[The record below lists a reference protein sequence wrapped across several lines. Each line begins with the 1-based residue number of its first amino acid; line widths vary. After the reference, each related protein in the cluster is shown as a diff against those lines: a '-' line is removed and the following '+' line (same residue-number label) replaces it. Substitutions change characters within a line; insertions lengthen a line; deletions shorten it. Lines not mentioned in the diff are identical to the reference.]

1 MLIAVKSR
9 TDALRGATLR
19 RIQPTVVLLAVIL
32 ASSSSLP
39 ARTGRL
45 AAPETAS
52 ADVTPAAIPAAP
64 MGWNSWNSF
73 SNLIDAKIAMQQAKA
88 LVDGGMKAAGY
99 EYVVIDEGWWKGTRD
114 GEGNITVDPVQWPAL
129 KSGERAGDMAN
140 IAVYIHG
147 LGLKAG
153 IYTDVGKYGCG
164 YAGPDIGPKFLGT
177 GSEGHY
183 ERDFEQFA
191 KWGFDYV
198 KVDWCGGSDEKLI
211 GSVQY
216 AEIARAI
223 QRAESVTG
231 RRLYFSICEWGSQR
245 PWNWAPGVGGSAANI
260 WRTGGDIVEPVV
272 EQAQDEA
279 HLKRIVTLKNV
290 LNAFDAGVHPDAQH
304 TGYYN
309 DLDMMVV
316 GMRGMTEPWERI
328 HVGLWALSSAP
339 LMVGADLTHLKAPS
353 LALLTNRELLAVHH
367 DPLGLQAINVAEPQP
382 GLQVWA
388 KPLADPGK
396 RAVVL
401 LNRTDTAALIAV
413 DWARLGLAAGPVRV
427 RDVLAGRDLG
437 SHESFFSAPIP
448 AQDLVMLVVSGR
460 SAPAMLY
467 GTTAADNE
475 RIGGAVAEPC
485 GNCPAGQSVKIG
497 GNMAL
502 SFRNIKSAGT
512 QAIVRVMYRNRSRTA
527 VVARLAVNGDQTTGV
542 AFPPTGDQSRAV
554 ALLLTL
560 RGGDQP
566 NVLEFSAPCGG
577 VVALEGLAVSAW

>member
-1 MLIAVKSR
+1 MKSR
-9 TDALRGATLR
+9 TDAPFGATLR
-19 RIQPTVVLLAVIL
+19 RIQPGGVLLAVIL
-32 ASSSSLP
+32 ASSSLL
-39 ARTGRL
+39 ARTGPL
-45 AAPETAS
+45 AAPENAS
-52 ADVTPAAIPAAP
+52 ADVRPAATPAAP

-88 LVDGGMKAAGY
+88 LVDSGMKAAGY

-114 GEGNITVDPVQWPAL
+114 DDGNIIVDPVQWPAL
-129 KSGERAGDMAN
+129 KPGQRAGDMAN
-140 IAVYIHG
+140 IAAYIHG

-153 IYTDVGKYGCG
+153 IYTDAGKYGCG
-164 YAGPDIGPKFLGT
+164 YAGPDIGPKYPGT

-198 KVDWCGGSDEKLI
+198 KVDWCGGSDEKLT

-223 QRAESVTG
+223 ERAESVTG

-245 PWNWAPGVGGSAANI
+245 PWTWAPGVGGSAANI

-272 EQAQDEA
+272 EQARDEA
-279 HLKRIVTLKNV
+279 HRKRIVTLKNV
-290 LNAFDAGVHPDAQH
+290 LNAFDAGVHPEAQH

-316 GMRGMTEPWERI
+316 GMRGMTESWERI

-339 LMVGADLTHLKAPS
+339 LMVGADLTRLKAPS
-353 LALLTNRELLAVHH
+353 LALLTNHELLAVHH
-367 DPLGLQAINVAEPQP
+367 DPLGLQAIKVAEPQP

-388 KPLADPGK
+388 KPLAERGK

-401 LNRTDTAALIAV
+401 LNRTDAAAPIAV
-413 DWARLGLAAGPVRV
+413 DWARLGLADGPASV
-427 RDVLAGRDLG
+427 RDLLARRDLG
-437 SHESFFSAPIP
+437 SHESSFSATVP

-460 SAPAMLY
+460 AAPTTLY
-467 GTTAADNE
+467 GATATGNE
-475 RIGGAVAEPC
+475 RIGDAVAEPC
-485 GNCPAGQSVKIG
+485 GNCPAGQSVTIG
-497 GNMAL
+497 GNKAL
-502 SFRNIKSAGT
+502 SFRNIKSPDT
-512 QAIVRVMYRNRSRTA
+512 QAVVRVMYRNRSRTA
-527 VVARLAVNGDQTTGV
+527 VVGRLSVNGSQTTGV
-542 AFPPTGDQSRAV
+542 AFPPTGDESRAV

-560 RGGDQP
+560 RVGDQP
-566 NVLEFSAPCGG
+566 NVLEFGAPCGAA
-577 VVALEGLAVSAW
+577 VALEGLAVSAR

>member
-1 MLIAVKSR
+1 MSMPVMSR
-9 TDALRGATLR
+9 ADARLGATLQ
-19 RIQPTVVLLAVIL
+19 RIQPGGVLLAVIL
-32 ASSSSLP
+32 ASSSSLL
-39 ARTGRL
+39 ARTGPL
-45 AAPETAS
+45 AASGSAL
-52 ADVTPAAIPAAP
+52 ADVKPAAIPAAP

-88 LVDGGMKAAGY
+88 LVDSGMKAAGY

-114 GEGNITVDPVQWPAL
+114 GDGNIIVDPAQWPAL
-129 KSGERAGDMAN
+129 KPGQRAGDMAN
-140 IAVYIHG
+140 IAAYVHA

-153 IYTDVGKYGCG
+153 IYTDAGKSGCG
-164 YAGPDIGPKFLGT
+164 YAGPDIGPKYPGT

-245 PWNWAPGVGGSAANI
+245 PWNWAPGVGGIGADI

-279 HLKRIVTLKNV
+279 HRKRIVTLKNV
-290 LNAFDAGVHPDAQH
+290 LNAFDAGVHPEAQH

-316 GMRGMTEPWERI
+316 GMRGMTESWERI
-328 HVGLWALSSAP
+328 HVGLWTLSSAP
-339 LMVGADLTHLKAPS
+339 LMVGADLARLKAPS
-353 LALLTNRELLAVHH
+353 IALLTNHELLAVHH
-367 DPLGLQAINVAEPQP
+367 DPLGLQAIKVAESQP

-388 KPLADPGK
+388 KPLADAGK

-401 LNRTDTAALIAV
+401 LNRTDAAAPISV
-413 DWARLGLAAGPVRV
+413 DWARLGLAAGPASV
-427 RDVLAGRDLG
+427 RDLLARRDLG
-437 SHESFFSAPIP
+437 SHESSFSATVP
-448 AQDLVMLVVSGR
+448 AQDLVMLVVSG
-460 SAPAMLY
+460 SAVPATLY
-467 GTTAADNE
+467 GATATGNE

-485 GNCPAGQSVKIG
+485 GNCPVRQSVTIG
-497 GNMAL
+497 GNKAL

-512 QAIVRVMYRNRSRTA
+512 QAFVRVVYRNRSRTA
-527 VVARLAVNGDQTTGV
+527 IVARLTVNGAQTAGV
-542 AFPPTGDQSRAV
+542 AFPPTGDESRAV
-554 ALLLTL
+554 TLLLTL
-560 RGGDQP
+560 RAGDQP
-566 NVLEFSAPCGG
+566 NVLEFGAPCGAA
-577 VVALEGLAVSAW
+577 VTLEGLAVSAW